1 MTAKAAAL
9 AAALLASAPA
19 FAEEVEPR
27 RPVHTFSIV
36 ARDAETGQMGVAVQS
51 HWFSV
56 GGVVAW
62 AEPGIGAVATQSFA
76 LRSYGPLGLELM
88 RNGLTANQALAA
100 LVEADEHPEGRQVGM
115 VDARGNVANYTGPSA
130 IAEACMVAGDSF
142 TVQANMMGP
151 STVCAA
157 MASAYESADGDL
169 AARMMAA
176 LNAAQREGGDIRG
189 QQSAALLVV
198 SGDPMQQAW
207 SGRIF
212 DLRVED
218 HQRPLQE
225 LARLLALARAYNL
238 MTEGDDA
245 VAAGD
250 VETARQRYAAAME
263 LAPDNHEMVFWT
275 AVTLASTGDVE
286 AAMPLFRRAFRM
298 HPPWRDLLQRLPA
311 AGLFPDDPELMS
323 RILAR
328 R

>member
-1 MTAKAAAL
+1 MMRRVS
-9 AAALLASAPA
+9 LLAFVLLIAGPA
-19 FAEEVEPR
+19 FAQESEPR

-56 GGVVAW
+56 GGVVTW
-62 AEPGIGAVATQSFA
+62 AEPGVGAVATQSFA

-88 RNGLTANQALAA
+88 RNGMTAEQALTA
-100 LVEADEHPEGRQVGM
+100 LVAGDAHPEGRQVGM
-115 VDARGNVANYTGPSA
+115 VDASGAVANYTGPSA
-130 IAEACMVAGDSF
+130 IREACDIAGEGF

-151 STVCAA
+151 PTVCTA
-157 MASAYESADGDL
+157 MAAAYSNATGDL

-198 SGDPMQQAW
+198 SGDRTQHAW

-218 HQRPLQE
+218 HQRPLEE

-250 VETARQRYAAAME
+250 VATARQRYAAAMA

-286 AAMPLFRRAFRM
+286 EAVPLFRRAFRM
-298 HPPWRDLLQRLPA
+298 HPQWRELLQRLPA
-311 AGLFPDDPELMS
+311 AGLFPDDPALMQ
-323 RILAR
+323 RILRAR
-328 R
+328 

>member
-1 MTAKAAAL
+1 MREILAAL
-9 AAALLASAPA
+9 ALAAFAAPA
-19 FAEEVEPR
+19 FAQDIEPR

-36 ARDAETGQMGVAVQS
+36 ARDAETGQLGVAVQS

-56 GGVVAW
+56 GGVVSW
-62 AEPGIGAVATQSFA
+62 AEPGVGAVATQSFA

-88 RNGLTANQALAA
+88 RNGLSAEQALAA
-100 LVEADEHPEGRQVGM
+100 LVAGDAHPEGRQVGM
-115 VDARGNVANYTGPSA
+115 VDANGTVANYTGPSA
-130 IAEACMVAGDSF
+130 IAEYCDIAGEGF

-151 STVCAA
+151 DTVCTA
-157 MASAYESADGDL
+157 MATAYQVAQGDL

-176 LNAAQREGGDIRG
+176 LQAAQREGGDIRG

-198 SGDPMQQAW
+198 SGDRTQHSW

-225 LARLLALARAYNL
+225 LERLLALARAYNL

-250 VETARQRYAAAME
+250 VDTAREKYTAAMA

-275 AVTLASTGDVE
+275 AVTLASTGDVDE
-286 AAMPLFRRAFRM
+286 AMPLFRRAFRM
-298 HPPWRDLLQRLPA
+298 YPPWRDLLHRLPA
-311 AGLFPDDPELMS
+311 AGLFPDDPALMA
-323 RILAR
+323 RILGR

>member
-1 MTAKAAAL
+1 MRFALVAAAV
-9 AAALLASAPA
+9 AA
-19 FAEEVEPR
+19 FASPVFAQDNPEPR

-36 ARDAETGQMGVAVQS
+36 ARDAATGQMGVAVQS

-56 GGVVAW
+56 GGVVTW
-62 AEPGIGAVATQSFA
+62 AEPGVGAVATQSFA

-88 RNGLTANQALAA
+88 RNGLTADQALTA
-100 LVEADEHPEGRQVGM
+100 LVAGDAHPEGRQVGM
-115 VDARGNVANYTGPSA
+115 VDAQGNVANYTGPNA
-130 IAEACMVAGDSF
+130 IREFCNIEGEGF

-151 STVCAA
+151 DTVCSA
-157 MASAYESADGDL
+157 MAAAYQSAEGDL

-198 SGDPMQQAW
+198 SGDRTQHAW

-218 HQRPLQE
+218 HQRPIQE
-225 LARLLALARAYNL
+225 LERLLALARAYNL

-245 VAAGD
+245 MAAGD
-250 VETARQRYAAAME
+250 VATARQRYTAAMA

-275 AVTLASTGDVE
+275 AVTLASTGDVDE
-286 AAMPLFRRAFRM
+286 AMPLFRRAFRM
-298 HPPWRDLLQRLPA
+298 HPPWRELLQRLPA
-311 AGLFPDDPELMS
+311 AGQFPDDPALMQ
-323 RILAR
+323 RILR
-328 R
+328 GR

>member
-1 MTAKAAAL
+1 MRAVFALTLLFAAPAL
-9 AAALLASAPA
+9 AQES
-19 FAEEVEPR
+19 EPR
-27 RPVHTFSIV
+27 RPVHTYSIV

-62 AEPGIGAVATQSFA
+62 AEPGVGAVATQSFA

-88 RNGLTANQALAA
+88 RNGMTAEQALTA
-100 LVEADEHPEGRQVGM
+100 LVAGDAHPEGRQVGM
-115 VDARGNVANYTGPSA
+115 VDASGNVANYTGQNA
-130 IAEACMVAGDSF
+130 IREACDIDREGF

-151 STVCAA
+151 STVCTA
-157 MASAYESADGDL
+157 MAEAYQAAGGDL
-169 AARMMAA
+169 AARLMAA
-176 LNAAQREGGDIRG
+176 LNAAQRAGGDIRG

-198 SGDPMQQAW
+198 SGDRTQHAW
-207 SGRIF
+207 SGRVF

-218 HQRPLQE
+218 HQRPLEE
-225 LARLLALARAYNL
+225 LARLLELARAYNL

-250 VETARQRYAAAME
+250 VATARQRYAAAMA

-275 AVTLASTGDVE
+275 AVTLASTGDVDE
-286 AAMPLFRRAFRM
+286 AMPLFRRAFRM
-298 HPPWRDLLQRLPA
+298 HPPWRELLQRLPA
-311 AGLFPDDPELMS
+311 AGLFPDDPALMN
-323 RILAR
+323 RILGR

>member
-1 MTAKAAAL
+1 MRAFAAL
-9 AAALLASAPA
+9 ALALLFAAPA
-19 FAEEVEPR
+19 FAEENEPR

-36 ARDAETGQMGVAVQS
+36 ARDAATGQIGVAVQS

-62 AEPGIGAVATQSFA
+62 AEPGVGAVATQSFA

-88 RNGLTANQALAA
+88 RNGMSADQALTA
-100 LVEADEHPEGRQVGM
+100 LVAGDAHPEGRQVGM
-115 VDARGNVANYTGPSA
+115 VDASGDVANFTGPNA
-130 IAEACMVAGDSF
+130 IAEACQIEGEGF

-151 STVCAA
+151 STVCTA
-157 MASAYESADGDL
+157 MAAAYQSAEGDL

-176 LNAAQREGGDIRG
+176 LNAAQAEGGDIRG

-198 SGDPMQQAW
+198 SGDRTQHAW

-250 VETARQRYAAAME
+250 VATARQRYAAAME

-275 AVTLASTGDVE
+275 AVTLASTGDVDE
-286 AAMPLFRRAFRM
+286 AMPLFRRAFRM
-298 HPPWRDLLQRLPA
+298 HPPWRELLQRLPA
-311 AGLFPDDPELMS
+311 AGLFPDDPALMN
-323 RILAR
+323 RILGR